1 MNAIHVSIY
10 GQVQGVGFRSW
21 IKEKADKLK
30 VFGWVRNASN
40 GSVELFLQGDESSV
54 NQLLSLAWEGP
65 NQADVED
72 VLTQESE
79 EDDLTRAF
87 DIH

>member
-30 VFGWVRNASN
+30 VSGWVRNASD

-54 NQLLSLAWEGP
+54 NQLLSLTWEGP
-65 NQADVED
+65 NKADVED

-79 EDDLTRAF
+79 EDDLIRVF

>member
-30 VFGWVRNASN
+30 VSGWVRNASD

-79 EDDLTRAF
+79 EDDLIRAF

>member
-21 IKEKADKLK
+21 IKENADKLK
-30 VFGWVRNASN
+30 VSGWVRNASD

-79 EDDLTRAF
+79 EDDLIRAF

>member
-30 VFGWVRNASN
+30 VSGWVRNASD

-79 EDDLTRAF
+79 EDDLIRVF

>member
-30 VFGWVRNASN
+30 VSGWVRNASD

-54 NQLLSLAWEGP
+54 NQLLALTWEGP
-65 NQADVED
+65 NQAEVED
-72 VLTQESE
+72 VLTQESGV
-79 EDDLTRAF
+79 DNLIRVF